1 MIISIFNYPIT
12 SNHVLI
18 IFIYLYDRRK
28 IYLDQGRE
36 LASLAYTLLEAIRRL
51 ALKGAE
57 LAKAQCG
64 RIRLKLL
71 KVGAVITKNT
81 RRI

>member
-1 MIISIFNYPIT
+1 M
-12 SNHVLI
+12 
-18 IFIYLYDRRK
+18 
-28 IYLDQGRE
+28 
-36 LASLAYTLLEAIRRL
+36 AYTLLEAIRRL

-71 KVGAVITKNT
+71 KFGAVIIKNT
-81 RRI
+81 RRIRFLLASA